1 MHDLKTNFGIFRDLC
16 KSFLQPYLNKHDNF
30 KNYRHHPKMCDLD
43 IIALSLC
50 QEAMSIDSENFFWS
64 KLKNDYNKDFPDLI
78 HLTRYNTR
86 KKNLAEFTH
95 RCNQRLAED
104 LSSGENIFLIDSIP
118 IPVCKNARANRLKV
132 CCENFESSPDKGYSA
147 INRQYYTGYKLHLVT
162 SIEGVSVSYDITK
175 ASVHDIHFLNDVKYS
190 GLNNATLIGDGAY
203 ISSEC
208 KIDLFETCKITLA
221 APAKKSQLNQPI
233 FPFTFKKSRKR
244 IETLFSQLCDQ
255 MMLKRNYAKTFL
267 GLSIRILSKITAVTA
282 LQMINR
288 NSGRPLNRL
297 KHALAT

>member
-1 MHDLKTNFGIFRDLC
+1 
-16 KSFLQPYLNKHDNF
+16 
-30 KNYRHHPKMCDLD
+30 MCDLD
-43 IIALSLC
+43 VIALSLC

-64 KLKNDYNKDFPDLI
+64 KLKSDYNNDFPDLI
-78 HLTRYNTR
+78 HLTRYNAR
-86 KKNLAEFTH
+86 KKNLAQFIN
-95 RCNQRLAED
+95 RCNQRLAEE

-118 IPVCKNARANRLKV
+118 IPICKNARANRLKA
-132 CCENFESSPDKGYSA
+132 CCQNFESSPDKGYSA

-162 SIEGVSVSYDITK
+162 SMEGVCFSYDLTK
-175 ASVHDIHFLNDVKYS
+175 ASVHDIHFLNDIKYS

-208 KIDLFETCKITLA
+208 RIDLFETCRITLS

-233 FPFTFKKSRKR
+233 FPFAFKKSRKR

-255 MMLKRNYAKTFL
+255 MMLKRNYAKTFA
-267 GLSIRILSKITAVTA
+267 GLSVRVLSKITAITV

-288 NSGRPLNRL
+288 NSGRPINRL
-297 KHALAT
+297 KHALAH